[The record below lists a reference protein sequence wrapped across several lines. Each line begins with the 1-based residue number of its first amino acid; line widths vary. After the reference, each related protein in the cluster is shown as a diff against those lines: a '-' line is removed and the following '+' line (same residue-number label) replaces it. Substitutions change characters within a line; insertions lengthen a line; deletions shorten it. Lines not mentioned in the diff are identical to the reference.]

1 MKTKEGDVMDIKR
14 QGQLVEVLGSE
25 MSNKYSATNSFDGR
39 FLIPEPVVKFFHD
52 GRKLEISPNKDEDPY
67 AAIARYVFELNDEI
81 EKLKSELA
89 KAKAV
94 PEGFVLVKKELP
106 EQIAEKMAIDREWTD
121 IKDKLPPFD
130 NDGARPCYRLLVSLT
145 HGTVTEVSYW
155 GKGEFYLNGSL
166 VEGVKYW
173 MLLPN
178 SPI

>member
-1 MKTKEGDVMDIKR
+1 MKTKESGVMDIQEARAELEKLTEIKEAL
-14 QGQLVEVLGSE
+14 QFIDG
-25 MSNKYSATNSFDGR
+25 FDGYKYHSINNHR
-39 FLIPEPVVKFFHD
+39 SADWLN
-52 GRKLEISPNKDEDPY
+52 GALY
-67 AAIARYVFELNDEI
+67 AFQEQQ
-81 EKLKSELA
+81 
-89 KAKAV
+89 
-94 PEGFVLVKKELP
+94 KK
-106 EQIAEKMAIDREWTD
+106 IDREWTD